1 MEGIDRFTL
10 HDHTGAASPTP
21 GKDVSQGEEAVLA
34 DSERVG
40 EIAAGVWAGEERDW
54 FSTLLVGFG
63 ALDRCELG

>member
-1 MEGIDRFTL
+1 
-10 HDHTGAASPTP
+10 
-21 GKDVSQGEEAVLA
+21 VSQGEEAVLA

>member
-1 MEGIDRFTL
+1 MDRFTL

-40 EIAAGVWAGEERDW
+40 EIAVGVWAGEERDW